1 MTTKFEKQVY
11 PENRE
16 VDSPETNKVG
26 TSDAIPLKS
35 RDFEKMSNSFLARVW
50 SQNLDK
56 EISKRH
62 KLS

>member
-1 MTTKFEKQVY
+1 MTAKFEKQVY

-16 VDSPETNKVG
+16 VDSRETNKAG

-50 SQNLDK
+50 S
-56 EISKRH
+56 
-62 KLS
+62 